1 MVRSMRKNSRIGAR
15 RSATVATAAA
25 AVLALVLA
33 GCGGGNKA
41 ADPTSAGGTNGS
53 AAAPAGGEGGQLVVG
68 VSDQILNLDPGLAP
82 TGGRETIAVRN
93 LIFDTLVLQGNDLKP
108 VARLADSWTNPDDNT
123 WIFKLHPGV
132 SFTNGE
138 PFNAEIAKYNVDRV
152 LDPELQLS
160 YFSQLSSIVDSVE
173 ATDADTL
180 TIKTKG
186 ASPGLLTILAYMQM
200 VPQKNMEE
208 VGDDAFNKA
217 PIGTGPFKFDKR
229 VGDQVYLT
237 RNDDYWG
244 GKPKLD
250 GVVFQT
256 IPEVSSRIAA
266 LKSGSIHI
274 ANQIPP
280 DLSATLTGNVK
291 SETVT
296 GTRIFFLAM
305 NVDQAPFDDPAVRR
319 AMSDAIDRESIVE
332 NLYAGEGVALNQ
344 VGYPA
349 MLGYQKD
356 IDGFAFDPDAA
367 RKVLEG
373 ITTPVVIDVGQS
385 DATLAQAVYGQLEAA
400 GLKNVTVRIV
410 EDSAFSA
417 AKEGGTTQ
425 AYVGSWGVA
434 EGDLDAVLIRHFW
447 SGRSDTSKYTNYSSP
462 EMDKLIET
470 EQAIV
475 DPAKRGELFKPI
487 ADLLITDVP
496 WAPIITP
503 NEIYGVST
511 NVSGWEP
518 SPIGLFQLQDTTIA
532 G

>member
-15 RSATVATAAA
+15 RGATVATAAA
-25 AVLALVLA
+25 VVLALVLA

-41 ADPTSAGGTNGS
+41 ADSTSAGGS
-53 AAAPAGGEGGQLVVG
+53 AAPSAGGAGGQLVIG

-108 VARLADSWTNPDDNT
+108 VARLADSWTNPDEKT

-152 LDPELQLS
+152 LDPKLQLS
-160 YFSQLSSIVDSVE
+160 YFSQLSSIVESVE
-173 ATDADTL
+173 ATDPDTL

-186 ASPGLLTILAYMQM
+186 AAPGLLTILAYMQM

-217 PIGTGPFKFDKR
+217 PIGTGSFKFDKR

-250 GVVFQT
+250 SVVFQT

-266 LKSGSIHI
+266 LQSGSIQI

-291 SETVT
+291 SATVT

-319 AMSDAIDRESIVE
+319 AMSDAIDRDSIVK
-332 NLYAGEGVALNQ
+332 NLYANEGVALNQ

-356 IDGFAFDPDAA
+356 IDGFAFDADAA

-373 ITTPVVIDVGQS
+373 LTTPVVIDVGQS

-417 AKEGGTTQ
+417 EKEGGTAQ

-462 EMDKLIET
+462 EMDKLIKA

-475 DPAKRGELFKPI
+475 DPAKRSELFKPI
-487 ADLLITDVP
+487 AELLIADAP

-503 NEIYGVST
+503 NEIYGVSAS
-511 NVSGWEP
+511 VSGWEP
-518 SPIGLFQLQDTTIA
+518 SPIGLFQLKDTTLA
-532 G
+532 GS